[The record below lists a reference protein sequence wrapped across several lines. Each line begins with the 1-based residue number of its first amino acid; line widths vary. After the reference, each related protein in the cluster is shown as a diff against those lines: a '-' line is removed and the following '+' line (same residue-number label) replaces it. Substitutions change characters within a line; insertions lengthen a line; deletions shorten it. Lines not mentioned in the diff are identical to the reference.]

1 MGDTFTK
8 SNLMKAGVVTLGV
21 MLALNLTAGKSKL
34 VQGGA
39 AVLAAAFALPLAAK
53 LPGA

>member
-21 MLALNLTAGKSKL
+21 MLALNLTAGRSKL
-34 VQGGA
+34 IQGGA
-39 AVLAAAFALPLAAK
+39 AVVAAAFALPFASK
-53 LPGA
+53 IGA